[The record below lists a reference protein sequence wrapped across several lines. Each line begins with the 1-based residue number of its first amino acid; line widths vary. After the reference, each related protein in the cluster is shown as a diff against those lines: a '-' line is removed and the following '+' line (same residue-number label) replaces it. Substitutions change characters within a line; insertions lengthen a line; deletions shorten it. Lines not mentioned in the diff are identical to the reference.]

1 MIKNL
6 KTLVKRET
14 KNDICDLLNLT
25 TKESFFTFN
34 NKFYIQADD
43 VAMESLPD
51 AILAKIFLSYNEE
64 N

>member
-6 KTLVKRET
+6 KTLVKRVS

-34 NKFYIQADD
+34 FKFYIQADD
-43 VAMESLPD
+43 VVMESLPD
-51 AILAKIFLSYNEE
+51 AILVKIFLSYNEE

>member
-6 KTLVKRET
+6 KTLVKQVY

-51 AILAKIFLSYNEE
+51 AILA
-64 N
+64 